1 MTIIDP
7 NKKIDKDILI
17 KQYELM
23 VQTTETIFKNRILY
37 NSFFITLITF
47 VLGFISTSI
56 ISLLEKKLYYHT
68 IFSII
73 LFIAFIIIFINFWI
87 RVLKQFNLIN
97 TEKFNIIE
105 EIEEHFD
112 SLLFKKEYLNRKN
125 KKINIDLSKLDIQ
138 IAKSLLVFLIII
150 SSIIILFS
158 LYNII
163 INSCYIQT

>member
-1 MTIIDP
+1 VCGTYADL
-7 NKKIDKDILI
+7 NYAKTS
-17 KQYELM
+17 E
-23 VQTTETIFKNRILY
+23 
-37 NSFFITLITF
+37 NSVHCCVPLITF
-47 VLGFISTSI
+47 FLGFISTSI
-56 ISLLEKKLYYHT
+56 ISLLEKKLYYHI
-68 IFSII
+68 IFSVI

-138 IAKSLLVFLIII
+138 IAKSLLVFLIIL
-150 SSIIILFS
+150 SSIIILFA